1 MTSKQAWR
9 RGCASIAIAAGFAL
23 TPAVADAATA
33 TFDFEELPTNTPN
46 CFTGGVPSVA
56 STKSGLTATFTRDG
70 GGSVGIVDLSGFA
83 SSSNGSRSLCG
94 VPVLSSTQALLAD
107 FSAPVDSVSIEFGD
121 LEPSDD
127 DVGVLEAYSGPGGTG
142 TLLASDTKP
151 QPNGSGY
158 VLVVLSTSATG
169 IASIKFNSG
178 SPEFPNSGYWDNL
191 IAQFGAPPEADLCFG
206 QPATITGNG
215 TVTGTEG
222 DDVIITGNGN
232 DIVDGKGGND
242 RICTRGGDD
251 HARGGAGND
260 RLNSGNGNDNTGGQ
274 SGNDIVQSTGGNDDV
289 QGGDGMDHVTGG
301 EGNDTLNGGNDVDA
315 VEGEGGNDLVAG
327 NAGSPDYCDG
337 GTGTDATPANGGC
350 ETIVGIP

>member
-1 MTSKQAWR
+1 MTTTKQAWR
-9 RGCASIAIAAGFAL
+9 RGCASVAVAAGFAL
-23 TPAVADAATA
+23 TPAVADAAVVFDGSPGTGAPPATLGGYTMTA
-33 TFDFEELPTNTPN
+33 FPDDTRPEFDPVTTVPGPT
-46 CFTGGVPSVA
+46 
-56 STKSGLTATFTRDG
+56 
-70 GGSVGIVDLSGFA
+70 
-83 SSSNGSRSLCG
+83 
-94 VPVLSSTQALLAD
+94 
-107 FSAPVDSVSIEFGD
+107 GD
-121 LEPSDD
+121 L
-127 DVGVLEAYSGPGGTG
+127 V
-142 TLLASDTKP
+142 
-151 QPNGSGY
+151 
-158 VLVVLSTSATG
+158 
-169 IASIKFNSG
+169 
-178 SPEFPNSGYWDNL
+178 
-191 IAQFGAPPEADLCFG
+191 FGAPHNHRDVGSSWATWSHGYSGDVYYNDGALSSEMTLPAGTDAFYLYVEPQQFGTFNIRATAQDGTTSGPVPVEGSSGAQYFGFYGTGGDKIVKIVVDGDDPTGFAVGEFGISAAAPPPADLCFG

-215 TVTGTEG
+215 VVTGTEG

-232 DIVDGKGGND
+232 DTVDGKGGND

-251 HARGGAGND
+251 FVRGGAGND
-260 RLNSGNGNDNTGGQ
+260 RINSGNGNDNAGGQ